1 MLNPL
6 IVNGPYTRDDTV
18 LTSDSC
24 NGHSEN
30 YEKVKYFLVLY
41 QKNEGERE
49 TTYLFGCYK

>member
-49 TTYLFGCYK
+49 STYLFGCYK